1 MEVPLTAL
9 SWKLAWR
16 YLRRHPQRNR
26 IAFASVV
33 STAGVA
39 LGVAALVIVMG
50 ILSGL
55 EEFIGNSVR
64 AVDSPIAVLSST
76 NSPVTSAESFR
87 DSLESLLEVDRAYPF
102 IEGEAVVR
110 MPARNIEAGCLVRGI
125 TPENFCAA
133 GLDTMLVWGEP
144 PTVPENGLPGT
155 VLGVYLSEDFMHST
169 GDTLLFFPPEA
180 FFSSSRSGVGRTI
193 LTGAVET
200 GLPANDRKIAYIP
213 LETASRMFVPGGGYT
228 GYFIEPAGG
237 YQLESVVQSLENML
251 PENLRVLTWQERN
264 PALYASLKLEKLGS
278 FAAILLITLVAS
290 FNITGT
296 ISRTVVER
304 RRDIAVLKSMGA
316 GRKLILKVFLWEG
329 MLVGLTGALSGI
341 ILGITGCW
349 LIGSTGIIH
358 LPDVYSFHDHFPM
371 KISVAGIMAAGG
383 VAVLISLL
391 AALVPALRASALD
404 PVEGLRQ

>member
-16 YLRRHPQRNR
+16 YLRRHPHRNG

-50 ILSGL
+50 ILAGL
-55 EEFIGNSVR
+55 DEFIGNSVR
-64 AVDSPIAVLSST
+64 AVDSPLAVLSAV
-76 NSPVTSAESFR
+76 NSPVTTAESFSE
-87 DSLESLLEVDRAYPF
+87 SLEDLPEVHRAFPF

-110 MPARNIEAGCLVRGI
+110 MPARNIEAGCMVRGI
-125 TPENFCAA
+125 TQANFIAA
-133 GLDTMLVWGEP
+133 GLDTMLVWGEAP
-144 PTVPENGLPGT
+144 SVPETSLPGA

-169 GDTLLFFPPEA
+169 GDTLLFFPPQA

-193 LTGAVET
+193 LAGAVET

-213 LETASRMFVPGGGYT
+213 LETASRMFNPGGGYT
-228 GYFIEPAGG
+228 GYFIEPAQGFH
-237 YQLESVVQSLENML
+237 LESVVKSLENIL
-251 PENLRVLTWQERN
+251 PDSLRVLTWQQRN
-264 PALYASLKLEKLGS
+264 PALSASLKLEKLGS

-316 GRKLILKVFLWEG
+316 ERKLILRVFMWEG
-329 MLVGLTGALSGI
+329 MLVGLSGALSGI
-341 ILGITGCW
+341 ILGLAGCW
-349 LIGSTGIIH
+349 LIGSTDIIN

-371 KISVAGIMAAGG
+371 NISAAVVLAAGG
-383 VAVLISLL
+383 TAVLISLL
-391 AALVPALRASALD
+391 AAVIPAARASAFD